1 MPKAARKSKSQ
12 TEPEPDDGA
21 GAAGAPRRAD
31 ARANRERLLEVAREA
46 LKESPDASLNS
57 IAKRAGVGAGTL
69 YRHFPNRES
78 LVFAVYQ
85 DDVERVCAKAPAL
98 LAKHPP
104 VEALR
109 LWFEALCAAIRTK
122 HGLGEALNSPEA
134 QKAIEASYAP
144 VTAAIAELLDAGEAS
159 GDLKPGLDPGDVLLL
174 MSFLWRTADD
184 RAGRAQA
191 ARTLDLVLAGL
202 RAP

>member
-1 MPKAARKSKSQ
+1 MPDTDKQ
-12 TEPEPDDGA
+12 
-21 GAAGAPRRAD
+21 PRRSD
-31 ARANRERLLEVAREA
+31 ARANRERLLEVARAA
-46 LKESPDASLNS
+46 LRESPDASLNS

-69 YRHFPNRES
+69 YRHFPNREA

-85 DDVERVCAKAPAL
+85 DDVEKVCAKAPGL
-98 LAKHPP
+98 LAEHPP
-104 VEALR
+104 VEALQ

-134 QKAIEASYAP
+134 EKAIADSYAP
-144 VTAAIAELLDAGEAS
+144 VHAAIAELLTAGESS

-184 RAGRAQA
+184 AAGRAQA

-202 RAP
+202 RAG

>member
-1 MPKAARKSKSQ
+1 MAKADTKPKTDPQAVA
-12 TEPEPDDGA
+12 D
-21 GAAGAPRRAD
+21 GAPRRSD

-46 LKESPDASLNS
+46 LRESPDASLNS

-85 DDVERVCAKAPAL
+85 DDVEKVSAKAPAL
-98 LAKHPP
+98 LAEHAP
-104 VEALR
+104 VDALR
-109 LWFEALCAAIRTK
+109 IWFELLSGAIRTK
-122 HGLGEALNSPEA
+122 HGLGEALRSPEA
-134 QKAIEASYAP
+134 EKAIAESYAP
-144 VTAAIAELLDAGEAS
+144 VTAAIGELIAAGESS
-159 GDLKPGLDPGDVLLL
+159 GDLKPGLDPSDVLLL

-184 RAGRAQA
+184 KAGRAQA

-202 RAP
+202 RSS

>member
-1 MPKAARKSKSQ
+1 MPSTDRKAK
-12 TEPEPDDGA
+12 TEAPADADG
-21 GAAGAPRRAD
+21 GPRRSD

-46 LKESPDASLNS
+46 LRESPDTSLNS

-85 DDVERVCAKAPAL
+85 DDVEKVSAEAPAL

-104 VEALR
+104 VDALR
-109 LWFEALCAAIRTK
+109 IWFESLSKAIRTK

-134 QKAIEASYAP
+134 QRAIEASYAP
-144 VTAAIAELLDAGEAS
+144 VTAAIAELLTAGETS
-159 GDLKPGLDPGDVLLL
+159 GELEPDLDPSDVLLL

-184 RAGRAQA
+184 KAGRAQA

-202 RAP
+202 RSP

>member
-1 MPKAARKSKSQ
+1 V
-12 TEPEPDDGA
+12 PDTDRQ
-21 GAAGAPRRAD
+21 PRRSD
-31 ARANRERLLEVAREA
+31 ARANRERLLEVARGA
-46 LKESPDASLNS
+46 LGESPDASLNS

-85 DDVERVCAKAPAL
+85 DDVEKVSAEAPGL

-109 LWFEALCAAIRTK
+109 IWFELLSKVIRTK
-122 HGLGEALNSPEA
+122 HGLGEALRSPEA
-134 QKAIEASYAP
+134 EKAIAASYAP
-144 VTAAIAELLDAGEAS
+144 VNAAIAELIAAGEGS
-159 GDLKPGLDPGDVLLL
+159 GELKSGLDPADVLLL

-184 RAGRAQA
+184 DAGRSQA
-191 ARTLDLVLAGL
+191 IRTLDLVLAGL
-202 RAP
+202 RAG

>member
-1 MPKAARKSKSQ
+1 MPKTDRQAKTSPQ
-12 TEPEPDDGA
+12 PDRE
-21 GAAGAPRRAD
+21 GAPRRSD
-31 ARANRERLLEVAREA
+31 AVANRERLLEVAREA
-46 LKESPDASLNS
+46 LRESPDASLNS

-85 DDVERVCAKAPAL
+85 DDVEKVSAEAPSL

-104 VEALR
+104 VDALR
-109 LWFEALCAAIRTK
+109 IWFESLSKAIRTK

-134 QKAIEASYAP
+134 EKAIAASYAP
-144 VTAAIAELLDAGEAS
+144 VTAAIGELLAAGESA
-159 GDLKPGLDPGDVLLL
+159 GELKPGLDPGDILLL

-184 RAGRAQA
+184 KAGRAQA

-202 RAP
+202 RSP

>member
-1 MPKAARKSKSQ
+1 MAMPD
-12 TEPEPDDGA
+12 TTPETDRQ
-21 GAAGAPRRAD
+21 PRRSD
-31 ARANRERLLEVAREA
+31 AVANRERLLEVAREA
-46 LKESPDASLNS
+46 LRESPDASLNS

-85 DDVERVCAKAPAL
+85 DDVEKVSAEAPAL

-104 VEALR
+104 VDALR
-109 LWFEALCAAIRTK
+109 IWFESLSKAIRTK

-134 QKAIEASYAP
+134 EKAIAASYAP
-144 VTAAIAELLDAGEAS
+144 VTAAIAELLTDGETS
-159 GDLKPGLDPGDVLLL
+159 GDLKPGLDPSDVLLL

-184 RAGRAQA
+184 KAGRAQA
-191 ARTLDLVLAGL
+191 ARTLALVLAGL
-202 RAP
+202 RAG

>member
-1 MPKAARKSKSQ
+1 MPDADRKTKPGPRAD
-12 TEPEPDDGA
+12 TDG
-21 GAAGAPRRAD
+21 GPLRSD

-46 LKESPDASLNS
+46 LRESPDASLNS

-85 DDVERVCAKAPAL
+85 DDVEKVSAKAPAL
-98 LAKHPP
+98 IAKHPP
-104 VEALR
+104 IDALR
-109 LWFEALCAAIRTK
+109 IWFESLSKAIRTK

-134 QKAIEASYAP
+134 EKAIAASYAP
-144 VTAAIAELLDAGEAS
+144 VTAAIAELLAAGEAA
-159 GDLKPGLDPGDVLLL
+159 GQLKPGLDPADVLLL
-174 MSFLWRTADD
+174 MSFLWRTTDD
-184 RAGRAQA
+184 SAGRAQA

-202 RAP
+202 RRN

>member
-1 MPKAARKSKSQ
+1 MPEA
-12 TEPEPDDGA
+12 TPDPDRQ
-21 GAAGAPRRAD
+21 PRRSD
-31 ARANRERLLEVAREA
+31 ARQNRDRLIAVAREA
-46 LKESPDASLNS
+46 LRESPDASLNS

-78 LVFAVYQ
+78 LVFAVYREE
-85 DDVERVCAKAPAL
+85 VEIVSAEAAKL
-98 LAKHPP
+98 LAEHPP

-109 LWFEALCAAIRTK
+109 FWFESLCAAIRTK

-134 QKAIEASYAP
+134 EKAIADSYAP
-144 VTAAIAELLDAGEAS
+144 TIAAITELLAAGEAA
-159 GDLKPGLDPGDVLLL
+159 GELKPGLDPGDVLLL

-184 RAGRAQA
+184 DAGRAQA

-202 RAP
+202 RAEA